1 MKYLIPFACLLFLL
15 SSCGKDEIEMRE
27 EQLKTDIAK
36 IEAYLQANN
45 LTAQKTVDGVY
56 YIIENEGSSDKPKI
70 TSTLNVKYT
79 GYLLSG
85 KVFDSN
91 NNLEIL
97 LADTYVGWQATIS
110 KFGKGGKG
118 KLFIPSLYAEGA
130 APIEGEVNAVLAFD
144 VEILDFK

>member
-15 SSCGKDEIEMRE
+15 SSCGKDEIDTRVD
-27 EQLKTDIAK
+27 QIKTDIAK

-45 LTAQKTVDGVY
+45 LTAQKTVDGIY
-56 YIIENEGSSDKPKI
+56 YIIENEGSSAKPKI

-85 KVFDSN
+85 KVFDSS
-91 NNLEIL
+91 NNLEII
-97 LADTYVGWQATIS
+97 LASTIEGWQATIP

-118 KLFIPSLYAEGA
+118 KLFIPSLYGYRDQ
-130 APIEGEVNAVLAFD
+130 PIEGEVNAVLAFD